1 MTKEKLEEKFKNSS
15 LVVSAGMPR
24 SGSTLLFNIL
34 REILSSKW
42 AGQVSAGWVDD
53 ISELPKNSAYLI
65 KVHDF
70 NSYFQAHA
78 DHSFYT
84 YRDVR
89 VAAVSAAKK
98 FGRTPTV
105 ESIRENLNQYLLAKR
120 TCDLVIKYDDLISS
134 PVFFVRQ
141 IAKILGAS
149 IDVDDIIKEAF
160 YLQPPE
166 KDEVNGA
173 YSKKTLLHEKHFTH
187 TGDDEWRD
195 FLSDRLQRDISG
207 EFSWWFEECG
217 YPAK

>member
-1 MTKEKLEEKFKNSS
+1 MTEKRLDEKLKNNS

-53 ISELPKNSAYLI
+53 IFELPKNSVYLI

-70 NSYFQAHA
+70 NSYFQARA

-89 VAAVSAAKK
+89 VAAVSAMKK
-98 FGRTPTV
+98 FNRTPTV
-105 ESIRENLNQYLLAKR
+105 ESIRCDLNQYLVAKR
-120 TCDLVIKYDDLISS
+120 SCDLAIKYEDLVSS
-134 PVFFVRQ
+134 PGLFVQQ
-141 IAKILGAS
+141 IAGIL
-149 IDVDDIIKEAF
+149 DVSVDSDDIVKKIF

-166 KDEVNGA
+166 EQEVKGA
-173 YSKKTLLHEKHFTH
+173 YSKETLLHKNHFTH
-187 TGDDEWRD
+187 TRDDEWRD
-195 FLSDRLQRDISG
+195 FLSERIQKDISA